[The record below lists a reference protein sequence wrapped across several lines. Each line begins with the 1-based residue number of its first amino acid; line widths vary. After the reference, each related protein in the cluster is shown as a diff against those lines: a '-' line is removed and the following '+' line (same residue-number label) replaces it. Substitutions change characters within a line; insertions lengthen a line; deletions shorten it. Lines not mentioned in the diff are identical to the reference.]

1 MYTGKVPGVISLV
14 YDSLAASELDWVL
27 PDLREAGIRATFFGD
42 GELFTADL
50 PRWKQVVSEGHA
62 LGNGALLALHLLKD
76 RMAGSALLEEIEEL
90 QVLIAE
96 LSGDDAIAPMALVD
110 AEGRME
116 GVKLGS
122 GREIS
127 VVRIA
132 AVEELSALA
141 NQEVVVSIRQPHPQ
155 VHQQVLTWL
164 GTRKDQVRLVN
175 EI

>member
-1 MYTGKVPGVISLV
+1 MICLV
-14 YDSLAASELDWVL
+14 YDSLAAPELDWVL
-27 PDLREAGIRATFFGD
+27 SDLREAGIRATFFGD
-42 GELFTADL
+42 GELFTSDL
-50 PRWKQVVSEGHA
+50 TRWKHVISEGHA

-76 RMAGSALLEEIEEL
+76 GMAGTALLEEVEEL
-90 QVLIAE
+90 QVLISE
-96 LSGDDAIAPMALVD
+96 LSGDEAIAPLAMVD

-122 GREIS
+122 GREVS

-132 AVEELSALA
+132 ADEELSAPSDGD
-141 NQEVVVSIRQPHPQ
+141 VVVSIRHPHPQ

-164 GTRKDQVRLVN
+164 GTRKDQVRLVG